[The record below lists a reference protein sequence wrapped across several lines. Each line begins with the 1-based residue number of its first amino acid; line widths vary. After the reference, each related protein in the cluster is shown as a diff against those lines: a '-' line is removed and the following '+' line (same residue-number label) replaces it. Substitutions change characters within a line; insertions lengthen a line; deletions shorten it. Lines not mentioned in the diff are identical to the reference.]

1 MIKQII
7 FDFDGVLYP
16 STEENMQRI
25 LSNISLAVNKTKKIP
40 SQDLLN
46 EVWGLKLEAIAVK
59 LAMKLN
65 WTEKE
70 QINFLKIHRKDASAL
85 PVNKKAQALILETL
99 LYLKKQGKELFIITN
114 RSSSSLIKVAKEIN
128 LDLSLFELIIGPDS
142 LKNPHTGL
150 FICKPNPL
158 VVDHILKLK
167 KSYKLKEFVFV
178 GDSIRNDFELAK
190 RTGLNFIAL
199 PSALHSYEEWE
210 QVFISNYYSFNRYIA
225 SSFLEIKDLV

>member
-1 MIKQII
+1 MVKQII

-16 STEENMQRI
+16 STEESMKRI
-25 LSNISLAVNKTKKIP
+25 LSNISLAVNKTRKIP

-46 EVWGLKLEAIAVK
+46 KVWGLKLEAMAVK

-70 QINFLKIHRKDASAL
+70 QINFLQIHREDASAL
-85 PVNKKAQALILETL
+85 PIDRQAQTLILETL

-114 RSSSSLIKVAKEIN
+114 RGSSSLIRVAQEIN
-128 LDLSLFELIIGPDS
+128 LDLSLFKLIICSDN
-142 LKNPHTGL
+142 LKNPRTGL

-158 VVDHILKLK
+158 VINPILKLK
-167 KSYKLKEFVFV
+167 KHYKLKEFIFV
-178 GDSIRNDFELAK
+178 GDSIKNDFELAR

-199 PSALHSYEEWE
+199 PTALHSHEEWE
-210 QVFISNYYSFNRYIA
+210 QVFNSNPNGFDKHIA